1 MKLTVTNKQFDLIER
16 ALNNLFETVALA
28 TEETKKEYTDSL
40 NSSEYDKD
48 FYSRFSDSEVH
59 ELIDSLW
66 IDYKLREQD
75 WWVDY

>member
-40 NSSEYDKD
+40 NSSE
-48 FYSRFSDSEVH
+48 
-59 ELIDSLW
+59 
-66 IDYKLREQD
+66 
-75 WWVDY
+75 

>member
-1 MKLTVTNKQFDLIER
+1 MKLTVTGKQFDLIER

-75 WWVDY
+75 

>member
-16 ALNNLFETVALA
+16 ALNNLFETVTMA
-28 TEETKKEYTDSL
+28 TEENKKEYRHNPNDKD
-40 NSSEYDKD
+40 YDKD
-48 FYSRFSDSEVH
+48 FYSRFSYSEVH

-75 WWVDY
+75 